1 MNIIAT
7 SKEEILQTCRELI
20 RQQKGTTL
28 NVRQV
33 ASACGVS
40 VGTVYNYFDSKADLV
55 GAAVESVWNDIFR
68 CEEQNDSFSDILSCI
83 RWMFARME
91 YGSRQYPG
99 FFVLHS
105 MSFAQQGKSDGKQ
118 RMQKTWQH
126 MCEMLC
132 AVLRNDANVRSDAF
146 DDSFTPEMMA
156 DLLFSLLLAASMR
169 CDFSC
174 DAVLQIARRTLY

>member
-68 CEEQNDSFSDILSCI
+68 CEEQDDSFSDILSCI

-99 FFVLHS
+99 FFVLTLDRVLLSKEKAMENNVCRKHGS
-105 MSFAQQGKSDGKQ
+105 I
-118 RMQKTWQH
+118 
-126 MCEMLC
+126 C
-132 AVLRNDANVRSDAF
+132 ARCYARYCATMPTYVRVLLMTVLR
-146 DDSFTPEMMA
+146 
-156 DLLFSLLLAASMR
+156 LK
-169 CDFSC
+169 
-174 DAVLQIARRTLY
+174 